1 MTVITWRNG
10 YMACDSCWDYAGTQ
24 VVSAIKMVR
33 LSSGAL
39 LGSAGDNDN
48 RAIVELLDKIKDPK
62 KLPSRAQIAET
73 KVEFM
78 GLLAFPK
85 GGVWCISSAA
95 TDENGWVGR
104 DSYKDGAEDDA
115 GVWPATTMG
124 GYAAVGSGSDYALA
138 AMDAHPS
145 VSAARAVEVACRR
158 AAGGVRPPVWSWK
171 LHPLDSKARIV
182 VR

>member
-1 MTVITWRNG
+1 
-10 YMACDSCWDYAGTQ
+10 MACDSCWDYNGTQ
-24 VVSAIKMVR
+24 VVSAIKLHR

-62 KLPSRAQIAET
+62 KLPSRAALAET

-85 GGVWCISSAA
+85 GGVWVISSAA
-95 TDENGWVGR
+95 TDVNGWVGR
-104 DSYKDGAEDDA
+104 DEYASGSEEDA

-124 GYAAVGSGSDYALA
+124 GYAAVGSGGDYALA
-138 AMDAHPS
+138 AMDAHHS
-145 VSAARAVEVACRR
+145 ISAARAVEVACKR
-158 AAGGVRPPVWSWK
+158 AAGGVRPPVWAWK
-171 LHPLDSKARIV
+171 LWPLNSRPKVVAR
-182 VR
+182 